1 MTVNRGSEEP
11 DTVPRRAEDADSD
24 FGFGSRVAQQSQRR
38 LLNRDDPEPAEPV

>member
-24 FGFGSRVAQQSQRR
+24 FGCRVAQQSQRR